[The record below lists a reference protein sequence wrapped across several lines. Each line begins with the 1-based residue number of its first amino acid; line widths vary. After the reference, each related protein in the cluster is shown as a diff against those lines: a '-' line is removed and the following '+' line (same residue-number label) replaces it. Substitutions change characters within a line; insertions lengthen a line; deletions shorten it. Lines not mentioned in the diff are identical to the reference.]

1 MVFSTLPFVYGFF
14 PVVFLLYFAWK
25 DRVWRNAV
33 LLVASLVFYA
43 WGEPRLLILMLLA
56 TLAAYVGGLLIE
68 RWRDE
73 PKRKKAVFI
82 VTVVLLTANL
92 FVFKYLDFVLDN
104 LGLLLGGRP
113 DLPAITLPIGI
124 SFYTF
129 QILSYVID
137 LYRGKVEVQRNFFYL
152 ALYVS
157 FFPQLIAGPIVR
169 YQTVEDEIRVRH
181 ESPDAVAPGMRRFHQ
196 GLAK

>member
-73 PKRKKAVFI
+73 PKRKK
-82 VTVVLLTANL
+82 
-92 FVFKYLDFVLDN
+92 
-104 LGLLLGGRP
+104 RC
-113 DLPAITLPIGI
+113 
-124 SFYTF
+124 SSS
-129 QILSYVID
+129 LSCC
-137 LYRGKVEVQRNFFYL
+137 
-152 ALYVS
+152 
-157 FFPQLIAGPIVR
+157 
-169 YQTVEDEIRVRH
+169 
-181 ESPDAVAPGMRRFHQ
+181 
-196 GLAK
+196 